1 MLDSHIHH
9 IHDSGSSGLSASVEN
24 AGLGLWV
31 LAKSRTENQKA
42 ARTAVKCIE
51 LAVER
56 GENLIKSI
64 EAAHSY
70 LKENRNDDGDVEQVS
85 VVACLFDSFHYELS
99 WVGDACAFL
108 FEKDGDSATP
118 LTSRDGT
125 SNAFYLGDEFI
136 GRIPRV
142 LGDMHSGEIL
152 LLCAEPFADEMSD
165 TVSSHLLGA
174 ELLSGLS
181 SERLARD
188 IQSQCAGSDTSF
200 AILRYEEERQSI
212 RKSDF
217 EKHRARASG
226 RTKRAKTASPSPQLM
241 IVLAMFS
248 VLSVALAFALFA

>member
-1 MLDSHIHH
+1 MLDSHTHH

-31 LAKSRTENQKA
+31 LAKSRAENQSA
-42 ARTAVKCIE
+42 ARTVVKCIE

-64 EAAHSY
+64 ESAHSY
-70 LKENRNDDGDVEQVS
+70 LKENRNDAGDVEQVS

-108 FEKDGDSATP
+108 FEKDGDSAMT
-118 LTSRDGT
+118 LSGRDGA
-125 SNAFYLGDEFI
+125 SKGFYLGEESI

-165 TVSSHLLGA
+165 TVSSHLLGG

-181 SERLARD
+181 SERLARN
-188 IQSQCAGSDTSF
+188 IQSQCAGSNTSF

-217 EKHRARASG
+217 GKHRARASS
-226 RTKRAKTASPSPQLM
+226 RTKRTKKASPSPQLM

-248 VLSVALAFALFA
+248 ALSVALAFALFA